1 MYYIILKVTAVK
13 QNIIIVEIFMSEEKI
28 EWRDAWKKLID
39 ASREMIQNGD
49 KNNTEPFDNLRKLQD
64 DKMLLFEKAI
74 AYECLGNNQKA
85 KELYIKASDEKEG
98 LPVEHWRKRAK
109 YFLDRLEKN
118 GNVCIDN
125 LSINSLNTNQSVEN
139 VQWDLYYNI
148 HFYSNID
155 DYIRYL
161 AISSV
166 SRVHSEPAMAIVI
179 FRTCLEIALWT
190 YFEKDAEEINTLY
203 RTANNKD
210 PGYEIS
216 LSYLLKQL
224 NNRKIFT
231 SRKEYNTYYD
241 LKEYGDKAAH
251 PGKIKEEPPFKYS
264 DDELIQILECFN
276 KTLFYL
282 NEHAKNHLL

>member
-1 MYYIILKVTAVK
+1 
-13 QNIIIVEIFMSEEKI
+13 MSEEQI

-39 ASREMIQNGD
+39 ASRIMVLNND
-49 KNNTEPFDNLRKLQD
+49 KNNSTSFDELDKLQD

-74 AYECLGNNQKA
+74 AYECLGNSVKA
-85 KELYIKASDEKEG
+85 KELYTKAADEKEG
-98 LPVEHWRKRAK
+98 LPVAHWRKRAK
-109 YFLDRLEKN
+109 YFLDRLERN
-118 GNVCIDN
+118 GNTSVDN

-166 SRVHSEPAMAIVI
+166 SRVYSEPAMAIVI
-179 FRTCLEIALWT
+179 FRTCLEIGLWT
-190 YFEKDAEEINTLY
+190 YFEKEAVEINTLY
-203 RTANNKD
+203 QTANKKD
-210 PGYEIS
+210 SDYEIS

-224 NNRKIFT
+224 NKRQLFS
-231 SRKEYNTYYD
+231 SRKEYDEYYA

-251 PGKIKEEPPFKYS
+251 PGKIKDEPPFKYS
-264 DDELIQILECFN
+264 DDELIKILECFN
-276 KTLFYL
+276 KTMFYL
-282 NEHAKNHLL
+282 NEHAKNRG

>member
-1 MYYIILKVTAVK
+1 MA
-13 QNIIIVEIFMSEEKI
+13 EEQL

-39 ASREMIQNGD
+39 ASREMICNGKKD
-49 KNNTEPFDNLRKLQD
+49 NTEPFDRLLSLQE

-74 AYECLGNNQKA
+74 AYECLGNSEKA
-85 KELYIKASDEKEG
+85 KELYKKASDENEG
-98 LPVEHWRKRAK
+98 LPVAHWRKRAK
-109 YFLDRLEKN
+109 YFLDRMKRN
-118 GNVCIDN
+118 GNTSVDN

-166 SRVHSEPAMAIVI
+166 SRVYSEPAMAIVI

-190 YFEKDAEEINTLY
+190 YFEKDAVEINTLY

-210 PGYEIS
+210 SDYEIT

-224 NNRKIFT
+224 NKRQLFS
-231 SRKEYNTYYD
+231 SRNEYDEYYA
-241 LKEYGDKAAH
+241 LKEFGDKAAH
-251 PGKIKEEPPFKYS
+251 PGKIKDEPPFKYS
-264 DDELIQILECFN
+264 DNELIKILECFN
-276 KTLFYL
+276 KTMFYL
-282 NEHAKNHLL
+282 NKHAQNKKEK